1 MHPKHER
8 TYCMIK
14 PDGVKRGLIGEI
26 IVRLERCGLK
36 VVACQMVQPTE
47 DQIDN
52 HYPKDEAWI
61 NRLGEK
67 TMKTYKKYGFDAME
81 ELGTTDT
88 LEIGKKVRSWILKFM
103 TSGPVLKMVI
113 EGPHAIDMVRKLAG
127 DTIPAFADVGTIRG
141 DFSVDSAAAANKDK
155 RQIYN
160 IVHASE
166 TPEESA
172 HEIEHWFSPEDIC
185 SYERVSD
192 ESKL

>member
-1 MHPKHER
+1 MV
-8 TYCMIK
+8 K

-52 HYPKDEAWI
+52 HYPKDEGWI
-61 NRLGEK
+61 NRVGEK
-67 TMKTYKKYGFDAME
+67 TMKTYKKYGYDAMA

-88 LEIGKKVRSWILKFM
+88 LEIGKMVRSWILKFM
-103 TSGPVLKMVI
+103 TSGPVLKMVV

-127 DTIPAFADVGTIRG
+127 DTIPAFSDVGTIRG
-141 DFSVDSAAAANKDK
+141 DFSVDSPAAANKDK

-166 TPEESA
+166 NLEEA
-172 HEIEHWFSPEDIC
+172 THEIDHWFSPEDIC